1 MVISVLDQ
9 IIIWGGIIVIAL
21 IGVYFSKFSKSMDG
35 FFVAGRKMTYPL
47 VLASMLA
54 SWHGISF
61 YLWLPGAVYE
71 MGWGGWVVTCGSYCV
86 VDMFMGYFFA
96 FKARMIG
103 QFTVPDLFGRAYGSK
118 AQVVSGFAYFI
129 YMGAFAS
136 AEIVACALVLNFA
149 FGMNMTLGLI
159 LSAVFVTVYC
169 FTAGQYAVFMTD
181 FIQYLLMAFGLAV
194 LCIFSFRFCM
204 EGGNEL
210 LLSKLSEVWS
220 DAKFKPTSDYS
231 ITQIVG
237 FGIIGMEAIM
247 SQLYFSRAYS
257 AKSGKV
263 ARDGILSSLYAMIS
277 HDWMLV
283 VIGISS
289 VVILGTAG
297 IANAEQATLYLSAT
311 ILPKGF
317 LGIVFSALIAA
328 GLSTLNSALIAGASN
343 LGRDVYQKAINP
355 KATQKQIVNVGRAGI
370 VVLSVLMVVIGYFA
384 DSLIMLIYTIGQI
397 AMPIFIVPI
406 LGIYFYRKP
415 KSLYAVFLSMGAGA
429 IASVTWLF
437 LGEPD
442 LLIPMPAGLFGVGI
456 SAIGFFIGNNFGV
469 KKPDLWEQVK
479 HGEITME

>member
-1 MVISVLDQ
+1 MVISLLDQ
-9 IIIWGGIIVIAL
+9 IMIWGGIIVIAL

-71 MGWGGWVVTCGSYCV
+71 MGWGGWVVTCGSYCI

-96 FKARMIG
+96 YKARLIG
-103 QFTVPDLFGRAYGSK
+103 QFTVPDLFGKAYGHR
-118 AQVVSGFAYFI
+118 AQVISGFAYFI

-149 FGMNMTLGLI
+149 FGLSMSIGLV
-159 LSAVFVTVYC
+159 LSAIFVTVYC

-181 FIQYLLMAFGLAV
+181 FIQYILMALGLAI
-194 LCIFSFRFCM
+194 LCIFSFKYCM
-204 EGGNEL
+204 VGGNEAL
-210 LLSKLSEVWS
+210 LAKLSEVWS
-220 DAKFKPTSDYS
+220 EDKFSPTSDYNL
-231 ITQIVG
+231 TQIIG
-237 FGIIGMEAIM
+237 FSIIGMEAIM

-257 AKSGKV
+257 AKSGKI

-297 IANAEQATLYLSAT
+297 ISNAEQATLYLSAT
-311 ILPKGF
+311 ILPEGF
-317 LGIVFSALIAA
+317 LGIVLSALVAA
-328 GLSTLNSALIAGASN
+328 GLSTINSALIAGASN

-355 KATQKQIVNVGRAGI
+355 KANQKQIVNVGRAGI
-370 VVLSVLMVVIGYFA
+370 VILSIITVIIGMFA
-384 DSLIMLIYTIGQI
+384 ESLIMLVYTIGQL
-397 AMPIFIVPI
+397 AMPIFIIPI
-406 LGIYFYRKP
+406 LAIYFYKKP
-415 KSLYAVFLSMGAGA
+415 KSLYAAYLSMGVGA
-429 IASVTWLF
+429 IASIIWLAS
-437 LGEPD
+437 GEPD
-442 LLIPMPAGLFGVGI
+442 LIIPMPAGLFGLI
-456 SAIGFFIGNNFGV
+456 FSAIGFFIGNCFGE
-469 KKPDLWEQVK
+469 KMPDLWEQLK
-479 HGEITME
+479 KGEITME